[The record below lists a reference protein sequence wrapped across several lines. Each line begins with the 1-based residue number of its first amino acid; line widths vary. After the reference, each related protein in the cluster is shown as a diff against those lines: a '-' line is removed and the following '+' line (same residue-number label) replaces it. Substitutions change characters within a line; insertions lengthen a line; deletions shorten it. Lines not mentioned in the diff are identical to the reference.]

1 MNRSG
6 FFYDLLSTLFERTD
20 FARAKGD
27 GRSITELCEDL
38 IASQGE
44 VSGDNMGRQ
53 ILTRFSEL
61 TPDGEIE
68 FFNYLTEHMDIDTGR
83 LQTLAASYQAERSP
97 ETFASLVAA
106 AEPKRQELLR
116 RINRVQGATGELV
129 KMRSR
134 LLRLLKDHPSFGRTD
149 LDFQH
154 LFGSWFNRGFLLPRR
169 IHWQSPAN
177 ILEKIIKYEAVH
189 AIDDWDD
196 LRRRVEPA
204 DRRCYAF
211 FHPAMPDDP
220 LIFVEVALVRG
231 VPNSVQAILAEN
243 REILNPESA
252 DTAVF
257 YSISNC
263 QTGLRGVSFGNSL
276 IKQVVEDLRAEV
288 KSITTFVTLSPIP
301 GLNRWLR
308 QSHAAQAGAAGGG
321 DLEAAVESAIET
333 GDLAGLRDQAPWL
346 RRQAADYL
354 VNQKD
359 RHGMPLDPVAR
370 FHLGNGAMIHDIHAA
385 ADLSPNGV
393 RQSCGLMVN
402 YLYDLKKIS
411 QFHEGFAENHTVFTS
426 REVRALA
433 DAAAANSNSRK
444 AKNGA

>member
-6 FFYDLLSTLFERTD
+6 FFYDLLSTLFERPNI
-20 FARAKGD
+20 ARVKGD
-27 GRSITELCEDL
+27 GRSITALCEAL
-38 IASQGE
+38 IASSSEGALH
-44 VSGDNMGRQ
+44 SMGQQ
-53 ILTRFSEL
+53 ILSRFSEL
-61 TPDGEIE
+61 TPEAEVE
-68 FFNYLTEHMDIDTGR
+68 FFGYLTEQLDIDTDR
-83 LQTLAASYQAERSP
+83 LLALTAAYQADRSP
-97 ETFASLVAA
+97 ENFAGLLEA
-106 AEPKRQELLR
+106 AEPGRQELLR
-116 RINRVQGATGELV
+116 RINRVPGATGELV
-129 KMRSR
+129 KMRA
-134 LLRLLKDHPSFGRTD
+134 RLLKLLKDNPSFGRTD

-154 LFGSWFNRGFLLPRR
+154 LFGSWFNRGFLVPRR

-220 LIFVEVALVRG
+220 LIFVEVALVKG

-243 REILNPESA
+243 REILDPESA

-263 QTGLRGVSFGNSL
+263 QAGLRGVSFGNSL
-276 IKQVVEDLRAEV
+276 IKQVVEDLQAEV

-301 GLNRWLR
+301 GFCRWLS
-308 QSHAAQAGAAGGG
+308 QSVSDQPDAGAVAG
-321 DLEAAVESAIET
+321 AIRVATET
-333 GDLAGLRDQAPWL
+333 GDLAGLKDQAQWL
-346 RRQAADYL
+346 RRQAANYL

-359 RHGMPLDPVAR
+359 RNSLPLDPVAR
-370 FHLGNGAMIHDIHAA
+370 FHLNNGAMVHDIHAG

-402 YLYDLKKIS
+402 YLYDLRKIGR
-411 QFHEGFAENHTVFTS
+411 FHEGFAENHTVFAS
-426 REVRALA
+426 REVKALA
-433 DAAAANSNSRK
+433 DAAATNSNGRK
-444 AKNGA
+444 

>member
-6 FFYDLLSTLFERTD
+6 FFYDLLSTLFERPGI
-20 FARAKGD
+20 ARVKGD
-27 GRSITELCEDL
+27 GRSITALCEAL

-44 VSGDNMGRQ
+44 VSGHNIGQQ
-53 ILTRFSEL
+53 ILSRFSEL
-61 TPDGEIE
+61 SPEAEIA
-68 FFNYLTEHMDIDTGR
+68 FFEYLTEEMDIDTDR
-83 LQTLAASYQAERSP
+83 LQAMTTAYQSDRSP
-97 ETFASLVAA
+97 ENFASLLDA
-106 AEPKRQELLR
+106 AEPRRQELLR
-116 RINRVQGATGELV
+116 RINRVPGATGDLV
-129 KMRSR
+129 KMRSS
-134 LLRLLKDHPSFGRTD
+134 LLKLIKEHPSFGRTD

-154 LFGSWFNRGFLLPRR
+154 LFGSWFNRGFLVPRR

-231 VPNSVQAILAEN
+231 IPNSVQAILAEN
-243 REILNPESA
+243 REILSPESA

-263 QTGLRGVSFGNSL
+263 QAGLRGVSFGNSL
-276 IKQVVEDLRAEV
+276 IKQVVEDLQAEV
-288 KSITTFVTLSPIP
+288 KSITTFVTLSPMP
-301 GLNRWLR
+301 GFNRWLS
-308 QSHAAQAGAAGGG
+308 QSMSEQANTDVAAE
-321 DLEAAVESAIET
+321 DIE
-333 GDLAGLRDQAPWL
+333 LAMTSGELGRLKDQAQWL

-354 VNQKD
+354 VNRKG
-359 RHGMPLDPVAR
+359 RNGMPLDPVAR
-370 FHLGNGAMIHDIHAA
+370 FHLGNGAMLHDIHAG
-385 ADLSPNGV
+385 ADLSSNGV
-393 RQSCGLMVN
+393 RQSSGLMVN

-426 REVRALA
+426 RDVKSLA
-433 DAAAANSNSRK
+433 DTAAAHSNGRK
-444 AKNGA
+444 RKNG

>member
-6 FFYDLLSTLFERTD
+6 FFYDLLSTLFERPNIL
-20 FARAKGD
+20 RVKGD
-27 GRSITELCEDL
+27 GRSITALCKDL
-38 IASQGE
+38 IASSSEGA
-44 VSGDNMGRQ
+44 SHNMGQQ
-53 ILTRFSEL
+53 ILSRFSEL
-61 TPDGEIE
+61 TPEAEVE
-68 FFNYLTEHMDIDTGR
+68 FFEYLTEQMDIDTDR
-83 LQTLAASYQAERSP
+83 LQVLTAAYQADRSP
-97 ETFASLVAA
+97 ENFASLLTA

-116 RINRVQGATGELV
+116 RINRVPGATGELV
-129 KMRSR
+129 KMRSK
-134 LLRLLKDHPSFGRTD
+134 LLKLLKAHPSFGRTD

-154 LFGSWFNRGFLLPRR
+154 LFGSWFNRGFLVPRR

-220 LIFVEVALVRG
+220 LIFVEVALVKG
-231 VPNSVQAILAEN
+231 VPGSVQAILAEN
-243 REILNPESA
+243 REILSPESA

-263 QTGLRGVSFGNSL
+263 QAGLRGVSFGNSL

-288 KSITTFVTLSPIP
+288 KSINTFVTLSPIP
-301 GLNRWLR
+301 GFNRWLR
-308 QSHAAQAGAAGGG
+308 QSIGEQPNAGVAIE
-321 DLEAAVESAIET
+321 DIDAAVESGEI
-333 GDLAGLRDQAPWL
+333 GGLKDQSQWL
-346 RRQAADYL
+346 RRQAAHYL

-359 RHGMPLDPVAR
+359 RNGMPLDPVAR
-370 FHLGNGAMIHDIHAA
+370 FHLNNGAMVHDIHAG
-385 ADLSPNGV
+385 ADMSANGV

-402 YLYDLKKIS
+402 YLYDLKKIG

-426 REVRALA
+426 KDVKTLA
-433 DAAAANSNSRK
+433 DAAAANSNGRK
-444 AKNGA
+444 LKNGS